1 MAVDSLPTTSPISAP
16 ADRRARLDAFI
27 ATRRR
32 ATDWL
37 LAQQNAD
44 GSLGDPRDGYFFY
57 RAPWT
62 FALVGETEAGS
73 AVCGWF
79 RRNLLTPDG
88 RIDGPFRVYND
99 AWAYRD
105 SALIVGAQMLGQY
118 DLSVGLMPELLRW
131 QDPASGGFAND
142 RLPTGEMG
150 DDQSIPY
157 AAGPGFAALAT
168 GDLPTARRVAEFL
181 ARIHAAQ
188 TELPD
193 RFFYDWSRDRQAPTR
208 EFDPKEAFWYVV
220 ENQADRNQRWTIGG
234 IAAGFLCRLYLA
246 EPRPE
251 YLDLA
256 RRYQAFSMAATPAQ
270 FQYGPVCKSGW
281 GSSLMYEITGEP
293 EYEAWT
299 YRMGDWFVEHQDPA
313 GFWPAIGGG
322 AESGGD
328 LPLSSRIH
336 NALEFTMHVDTIIAG
351 LTSRPIP
358 A

>member
-1 MAVDSLPTTSPISAP
+1 MTIPTAAPPIA
-16 ADRRARLDAFI
+16 AAHRRARLDSFVA
-27 ATRRR
+27 ARRR
-32 ATDWL
+32 ATTWL

-44 GSLGDPRDGYFFY
+44 GSLGDSRDGYFFY

-62 FALVGETEAGS
+62 FALVGETEAAS

-88 RIDGPFRVYND
+88 RIDGPLRVFND

-118 DLSVGLMPELLRW
+118 DLSYGLMPELLRW
-131 QDPASGGFAND
+131 QDSASGGFAND
-142 RLPTGEMG
+142 RLPSGEMG

-168 GDLPTARRVAEFL
+168 GDLATARRVAEFL

-188 TELPD
+188 RELPD
-193 RFFYDWSRDRQAPTR
+193 RFFYDWSRSRQAPTT
-208 EFDPKEAFWYVV
+208 EFDAEDAFWYVV
-220 ENQADRNQRWTIGG
+220 ENQVDRNQRWTIGG
-234 IAAGFLCRLYLA
+234 IAAAFLCRLYLA

-256 RRYQAFSMAATPAQ
+256 RRYQAFSMTATPAQ
-270 FQYGPVCKSGW
+270 FKYGPVCKSGW
-281 GSSLMYEITGEP
+281 GSSLLYEITGEP

-299 YRMGDWFVEHQDPA
+299 YRMGDWFVEHQDAA
-313 GFWPAIGGG
+313 GFWPAIGAGG
-322 AESGGD
+322 AAEGGGE
-328 LPLSSRIH
+328 LPLASRIH
-336 NALEFTMHVDTIIAG
+336 NALEFAMHIDTIIAG

-358 A
+358 E